1 MVLWRERLSRLPN
14 FIGDY
19 HNVPCLWTGSIVAP
33 LALSGYAAGFA
44 RGKAWILEVHY
55 RRTQVDR
62 YTYLL
67 LGMGFSPDHAAGVGL
82 DDRYVAR
89 QSDNL
94 HATSTDRTRIRCAR
108 KSMCGPSIKRP
119 INSFACHTSIKNP

>member
-1 MVLWRERLSRLPN
+1 MIELHFGLLYAGDIGALADTKKREKKEIEMGEWERRGSGIIERERLSRLPN

-67 LGMGFSPDHAAGVGL
+67 LGIRDGFFPWL
-82 DDRYVAR
+82 RCRCRLRR
-89 QSDNL
+89 Q
-94 HATSTDRTRIRCAR
+94 IRRQAV
-108 KSMCGPSIKRP
+108 
-119 INSFACHTSIKNP
+119 